1 MYRKFIL
8 FLTLIF
14 TQLISNYAGA
24 CSGPRYTGKAA
35 FENAKRVFRAKI
47 LQTELVFENYEGSD
61 YEIINSKYEL
71 LEVYKGNVSENGI
84 VKTIPFFPGNCSVA
98 LLTGSEYVIYLGEDD
113 FVYDF
118 NGTWGYL
125 DSEIKKTAEELREIK
140 SYASK
145 DM

>member
-1 MYRKFIL
+1 MYRKLIL

-14 TQLISNYAGA
+14 TALISNYADA
-24 CSGPRYTGKAA
+24 CSGPSYTGKAA
-35 FENAKRVFRAKI
+35 FDNAKRVFRAKI
-47 LQTELVFENYEGSD
+47 LQTEIVFEDFKGSD
-61 YEIINSKYEL
+61 YEIIDSKYEL
-71 LEVYKGNVSENGI
+71 LEIYKGNVSENGV
-84 VKTIPFFPGNCSVA
+84 VKTIPFSPGNCSVA
-98 LLTGSEYVIYLGEDD
+98 LLTGSEYIIYLGEDD

-125 DSEIKKTAEELREIK
+125 DSENKKKAEELKEIK